1 MVQFLSHFPPGMS
14 LKEDISN
21 GFPLVL
27 PGTRIASTM
36 PHGKN
41 AGKKEKNKKKCKQ
54 FWR

>member
-1 MVQFLSHFPPGMS
+1 MS

-21 GFPLVL
+21 GLSPVF

-36 PHGKN
+36 SHGKN